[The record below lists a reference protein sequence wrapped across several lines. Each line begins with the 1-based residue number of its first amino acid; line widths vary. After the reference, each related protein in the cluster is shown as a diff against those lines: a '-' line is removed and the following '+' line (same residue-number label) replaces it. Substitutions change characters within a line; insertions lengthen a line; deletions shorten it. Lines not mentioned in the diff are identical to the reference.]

1 MFTDNSDIKKHIE
14 EMKAKAEQEVEEDDE
29 KAKKPDIK
37 EIRKNK
43 KKEEKANMKKT
54 IVEFLSYKGLTY
66 NEWLETQH
74 RKLIDEMI
82 EENVLILNEAKM
94 KGEK

>member
-1 MFTDNSDIKKHIE
+1 MGIFNENTDIKKHIE
-14 EMKAKAEQEVEEDDE
+14 EMKAKEFEEN
-29 KAKKPDIK
+29 KNKDIK

-54 IVEFLSYKGLTY
+54 IVEYLNYKGLTY
-66 NEWLETQH
+66 NEWLEIQH

-82 EENVLILNEAKM
+82 EENILILNKN
-94 KGEK
+94 KINGGK